1 MSILF
6 NQPNS
11 LITNL
16 PLSAPRSDGFE
27 RDDKWAIVL
36 AGGGDRLPR
45 NSPIRGSVRRQRP
58 RHFCRTPGSDF
69 VINQTRRQ
77 ISHVFAPERTMFVVS
92 EDHLSYSEEV
102 LADVP
107 RGNLIVE
114 PQDDGS
120 VFAILYS
127 LLRLRQKNPN
137 ALVTFFPADFAVPD
151 AKGFLAHVEA
161 AQTAVRRQPNLIL
174 LGIEPS
180 SPDENREWIVPDFS
194 SPVGDNRKVWRVSNF
209 RDRVSRAEAHE
220 LMNRGGLWNSSVM
233 VGTIS
238 TFLRKISRA
247 APDVYAKFIAAEPKI
262 ETPGEYLSMRRIYYG
277 NFADNDFS
285 RDVLAKSAEKLAVIP
300 VPAEKRRGIGLNP
313 LPGAQPDP
321 AANAFK
327 SLAATGGF

>member
-1 MSILF
+1 MSISY
-6 NQPNS
+6 NQPKS

-16 PLSAPRSDGFE
+16 SWSAPRSDGFHT
-27 RDDKWAIVL
+27 DDKWAIIL
-36 AGGGDRLPR
+36 AGGDRLPR
-45 NSPIRGSVRRQRP
+45 NSPIRASVRRQRP

-77 ISHVFAPERTMFVVS
+77 ISHVFAPEKTMFVVS

-102 LADVP
+102 LADVA

-114 PQDDGS
+114 PQDDGTT
-120 VFAILYS
+120 FAILYS

-151 AKGFLAHVEA
+151 TKGFMAHVEA
-161 AQTAVRRQPNLIL
+161 AQTAARHQPSLVL

-209 RDRVSRAEAHE
+209 RDSVSRAEAHE

-233 VGTIS
+233 VGTIA
-238 TFLRKISRA
+238 TFLRKIRRA
-247 APDVYAKFIAAEPKI
+247 APEIYENFIAAESKL

-277 NFADNDFS
+277 NFADTDFS

-300 VPAEKRRGIGLNP
+300 VPAEKRRGIGIKP
-313 LPGAQPDP
+313 LSGAQPNP
-321 AANAFK
+321 AATTFK
-327 SLAATGGF
+327 SLAATGSF